1 MNKDSGGKLLYDTD
15 FQNVNLSSYKIKV
28 MCASNKTNVNFIC
41 TWALGGL
48 VSLRVLDLSTH
59 LET

>member
-28 MCASNKTNVNFIC
+28 MCASNKTNVN
-41 TWALGGL
+41 
-48 VSLRVLDLSTH
+48 LSVH
-59 LET
+59 EL